1 MKLKRI
7 DIVFIF
13 LFIIITIVSID
24 FIINESHREIIE
36 NISKY
41 PPFQDL
47 PSGLIITFLVC
58 LIGNILPIPTPYTF
72 VVCYSSLPFLQMN
85 LFIPIIVA
93 FIASLGCMI
102 GEIGGYVVGRGASA
116 FISEE
121 KSRNLKKY
129 QLFLI
134 EHPRFAPLLIFI
146 FGLTPL
152 NDDFITIPLGII
164 KYSFLKT
171 IFWCWLGKLGLM
183 LIFSYNFFNLCG
195 LLGGE
200 SWILSILSLYLII
213 IFMYILIKID
223 LLDFFKNLI
232 EKKTKIRKKSE
243 NLE

>member
-1 MKLKRI
+1 M
-7 DIVFIF
+7 
-13 LFIIITIVSID
+13 ITIVSID

-47 PSGLIITFLVC
+47 ISGLIITFIVC
-58 LIGNILPIPTPYTF
+58 LIGNLLPIPTPYTF

-85 LFIPIIVA
+85 PLIPIVVT

-102 GEIGGYVVGRGASA
+102 GEIGGYAVGRGTSV

-121 KSRNLKKY
+121 QSQNLRKY
-129 QLFLI
+129 QKFLI
-134 EHPRFAPLLIFI
+134 EHPKTAPILIFI

-183 LIFSYNFFNLCG
+183 LIFSFNLLNFCN

-200 SWILSILSLYLII
+200 SWVLSIVSLYLII
-213 IFMYILIKID
+213 IIMYIMIKID
-223 LLDFFKNLI
+223 LLGFCGKLV
-232 EKKTKIRKKSE
+232 KKIRKIREK
-243 NLE
+243 N

>member
-7 DIVFIF
+7 DIIFII
-13 LFIIITIVSID
+13 LLIIITIVSID
-24 FIINESHREIIE
+24 FIINKSHQEIIE

-47 PSGLIITFLVC
+47 TSGLIITFIVC
-58 LIGNILPIPTPYTF
+58 LIGNLLPIPTPYTF
-72 VVCYSSLPFLQMN
+72 VVCYSSLPFLQEN
-85 LFIPIIVA
+85 PFIPVVVA

-102 GEIGGYVVGRGASA
+102 GEIGGYAVGRGASA

-121 KSRNLKKY
+121 QSQNLRKY
-129 QLFLI
+129 QKFLI
-134 EHPRFAPLLIFI
+134 EHPKTAPILIFI

-183 LIFSYNFFNLCG
+183 LIFSFNLLNICS

-200 SWILSILSLYLII
+200 SWVISIASLYLII
-213 IFMYILIKID
+213 VIMYIMIKID
-223 LLDFFKNLI
+223 LLAFFKNLV
-232 EKKTKIRKKSE
+232 EKR
-243 NLE
+243 NRD

>member
-13 LFIIITIVSID
+13 LLIIITIFSID

-41 PPFQDL
+41 PPFRDIT
-47 PSGLIITFLVC
+47 SGLIITFFVC
-58 LIGNILPIPTPYTF
+58 LIGNVLPIPTPYTF
-72 VVCYSSLPFLQMN
+72 VVCFSSLPFLHRYP
-85 LFIPIIVA
+85 FVPIIVA

-102 GEIGGYVVGRGASA
+102 GEIGGYLVGRGASA
-116 FISEE
+116 FVSEE

-134 EHPRFAPLLIFI
+134 EHPRTAPLLIFI

-183 LIFSYNFFNLCG
+183 LIFSYNLINICS

-200 SWILSILSLYLII
+200 SWILSLISLYLII
-213 IFMYILIKID
+213 VFMYIMIKID

-232 EKKTKIRKKSE
+232 EKKTKINKKSE
-243 NLE
+243 NLD

>member
-7 DIVFIF
+7 DLVFVVLLIIV
-13 LFIIITIVSID
+13 TIVSID
-24 FIINESHREIIE
+24 FLINESHREIIE

-41 PPFQDL
+41 PQFQDL
-47 PSGLIITFLVC
+47 ASGLIITFLVC
-58 LIGNILPIPTPYTF
+58 LIGNLLPIPTPYTF
-72 VVCYSSLPFLQMN
+72 VVCFSSLPFLQMN
-85 LFIPIIVA
+85 PFIPILVA

-116 FISEE
+116 LISEE
-121 KSRNLKKY
+121 RSQNLKKY

-134 EHPRFAPLLIFI
+134 EHPRTAPLLIFI

-183 LIFSYNFFNLCG
+183 LIFSYNLFSICN

-200 SWILSILSLYLII
+200 SWILSIVSLYLII
-213 IFMYILIKID
+213 IVMYIMIKID
-223 LLDFFKNLI
+223 LLALFKNLVD
-232 EKKTKIRKKSE
+232 KKNID
-243 NLE
+243 

>member
-7 DIVFIF
+7 DIVFLI
-13 LFIIITIVSID
+13 LLIIITIVSID
-24 FIINESHREIIE
+24 FIINESHRKIIE
-36 NISKY
+36 NISRY
-41 PPFQDL
+41 PTFRDIT
-47 PSGLIITFLVC
+47 SGLIITFFVC
-58 LIGNILPIPTPYTF
+58 LIGNVLPIPTPYTF
-72 VVCYSSLPFLQMN
+72 VVCFISLPFLQTN

-93 FIASLGCMI
+93 FIASLGCMV
-102 GEIGGYVVGRGASA
+102 GEIGGYVIGRGASA

-121 KSRNLKKY
+121 KSRTLKKY

-134 EHPRFAPLLIFI
+134 EHPRTAPLLIFI

-183 LIFSYNFFNLCG
+183 LIFSYNLLNICN

-200 SWILSILSLYLII
+200 DWILSIISLYLII
-213 IFMYILIKID
+213 VFMYIMIKID

-232 EKKTKIRKKSE
+232 EKKTKINKKSE
-243 NLE
+243 NLD

>member
-7 DIVFIF
+7 DIIFII
-13 LFIIITIVSID
+13 LLIIITIVSID
-24 FIINESHREIIE
+24 FIINKSHREIIE

-47 PSGLIITFLVC
+47 TSGLIITFIVC
-58 LIGNILPIPTPYTF
+58 LIGNLLPIPTPYTV

-85 LFIPIIVA
+85 PFIPIVVA

-102 GEIGGYVVGRGASA
+102 GEIGGYAVGRGAST

-121 KSRNLKKY
+121 QSQNLRKY
-129 QLFLI
+129 QKFLI
-134 EHPRFAPLLIFI
+134 EHPKTAPILIFI

-183 LIFSYNFFNLCG
+183 LIFSFNLLNICS

-200 SWILSILSLYLII
+200 SWVLSIVSLYLII
-213 IFMYILIKID
+213 VIMYIMIKID
-223 LLDFFKNLI
+223 LLAFFKNLI
-232 EKKTKIRKKSE
+232 EKKQ
-243 NLE
+243 